1 MKTSW
6 MFRTQVLALVV
17 GLLFCAN
24 AVAQN
29 IGTAAEKQQQAGQDV
44 QAELNAIKAELR
56 AVRADLQKVLA
67 ELQAVKAA
75 GVKQPR
81 QPKRQRPP
89 DTKVYD
95 IDLSG
100 SPIRGPQDAKVTIVE
115 YASFK
120 CGWCIREAPVIK
132 EVMDTYPND
141 VRWVFKHFPM
151 WDKAKP
157 AHAAAALAY
166 KQKGNEG
173 FWEMHDL
180 MIGEPKK
187 LDVAD
192 LRKHA
197 ETLDM
202 DLAEFDGVMADSDQ
216 MAALAD
222 KDTAL
227 GKTYNVRGTPGVFI
241 NGMRLSPRKLENYK
255 ARIDEILQ
263 GKGKEKAKTEAVI
276 EKANI
281 KAKIKGEK

>member
-24 AVAQN
+24 AVAQDT
-29 IGTAAEKQQQAGQDV
+29 GTAAGKQEQAGQDV
-44 QAELNAIKAELR
+44 QAELTAIKAELR
-56 AVRADLQKVLA
+56 AVRGDLQKVLA

-75 GVKQPR
+75 QGKAPRQPTRKQPR
-81 QPKRQRPP
+81 PK
-89 DTKVYD
+89 DTTVYD

-100 SPIRGPQDAKVTIVE
+100 SPIRGPQDAKVTVVE

-132 EVMDTYPND
+132 EVMETYPND

-166 KQKGNEG
+166 KQKGNDG
-173 FWEMHDL
+173 FWQMHDL
-180 MIGEPKK
+180 IIGQPKK

-197 ETLDM
+197 ETLAM

-222 KDTAL
+222 KDTPK
-227 GKTYNVRGTPGVFI
+227 GKTYNVRGTPGVFV
-241 NGMRLSPRKLENYK
+241 NGLRLSPRKLEDYK
-255 ARIDEILQ
+255 TRIDEILQ
-263 GKGKEKAKTEAVI
+263 GKGKVKAKSEVAI
-276 EKANI
+276 EKVNI
-281 KAKIKGEK
+281 KRGK

>member
-29 IGTAAEKQQQAGQDV
+29 AGAAAGEQQQAGQDV
-44 QAELNAIKAELR
+44 QAELTAIRTELK

-67 ELQAVKAA
+67 ELKAVKTAQA
-75 GVKQPR
+75 KAPAPQ
-81 QPKRQRPP
+81 KRQQRPK
-89 DTKVYD
+89 DTTIYD

-115 YASFK
+115 YASFA

-132 EVMDTYPND
+132 EVMETYPND

-173 FWEMHDL
+173 FWKMHDL

-197 ETLDM
+197 ETLGM

-222 KDTAL
+222 KDTAK

-241 NGMRLSPRKLENYK
+241 NGLRLSPRKLENYK

-263 GKGKEKAKTEAVI
+263 GKGKEKAKPEVAI

-281 KAKIKGEK
+281 KREK